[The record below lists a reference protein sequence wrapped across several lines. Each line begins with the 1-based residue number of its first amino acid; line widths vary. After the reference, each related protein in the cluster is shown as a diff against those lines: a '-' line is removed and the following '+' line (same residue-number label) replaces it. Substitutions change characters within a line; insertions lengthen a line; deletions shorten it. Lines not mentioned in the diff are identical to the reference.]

1 MDGGH
6 QKKIFEQKTIRGV
19 GETEAVKIVSR
30 KSHQLSF
37 WAKDVANEEAVVVK
51 AHEKYVDHPG
61 MVRFCIY
68 VLSFVNTTTC
78 LIFFQ

>member
-1 MDGGH
+1 MSYATTNDHNQPFICSFLDGGH

-37 WAKDVANEEAVVVK
+37 
-51 AHEKYVDHPG
+51 
-61 MVRFCIY
+61 
-68 VLSFVNTTTC
+68 
-78 LIFFQ
+78 